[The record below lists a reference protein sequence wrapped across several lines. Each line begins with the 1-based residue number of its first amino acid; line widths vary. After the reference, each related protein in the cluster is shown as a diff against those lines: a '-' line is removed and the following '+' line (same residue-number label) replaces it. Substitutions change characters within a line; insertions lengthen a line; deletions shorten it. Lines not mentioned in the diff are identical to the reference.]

1 VGALVRAGPARER
14 ERSSRRDAGDLG
26 SSGLR
31 CSVSETRCNGGA
43 FRDRSSPASGPGHPS
58 QMGGVRRRAKQ
69 CFATRLPHPW
79 PLLVWPSLAKQLPPG
94 TTIAPLT
101 WQRHRHGSQKPPGP
115 FYEARFVGAG
125 PARERERSSRQDARE
140 IANGGTNSVSGI
152 PPAGFAG
159 LSLARQ
165 APTKPHSIER
175 FGASDNPGPWRTG
188 RSTGSVQGRI
198 HSVPGR
204 AEHRHATPDGGR
216 ELPEKGLWNPAGWLA
231 PPFRGLGPLPQIAPT
246 KLATGVRRRSAGR
259 PPARRRR
266 GG

>member
-1 VGALVRAGPARER
+1 
-14 ERSSRRDAGDLG
+14 
-26 SSGLR
+26 
-31 CSVSETRCNGGA
+31 
-43 FRDRSSPASGPGHPS
+43 
-58 QMGGVRRRAKQ
+58 MGGVRRRAKQ

-101 WQRHRHGSQKPPGP
+101 LLRNRPGSQKPPGP
-115 FYEARFVGAG
+115 FYEAGFVGAG

-175 FGASDNPGPWRTG
+175 FGASDNPGSWRTG

-204 AEHRHATPDGGR
+204 AEHRHATPDGGARASR
-216 ELPEKGLWNPAGWLA
+216 EESLESCRVAGATLSRA
-231 PPFRGLGPLPQIAPT
+231 GPAPT
-246 KLATGVRRRSAGR
+246 NRSHKVSYRSAS
-259 PPARRRR
+259 AICWATACQASSRRVTSS
-266 GG
+266 G

>member
-1 VGALVRAGPARER
+1 VRAGPARER
-14 ERSSRRDAGDLG
+14 ERSSRRDARDLG

-43 FRDRSSPASGPGHPS
+43 FRDRSSPASGSGHPS

-175 FGASDNPGPWRTG
+175 FGASDNPGPWMPPSKR
-188 RSTGSVQGRI
+188 VC
-198 HSVPGR
+198 V
-204 AEHRHATPDGGR
+204 
-216 ELPEKGLWNPAGWLA
+216 L
-231 PPFRGLGPLPQIAPT
+231 PFRERCEYVPVRSLSNVLFSRVPEGQNTDTRPRMEGASFQRRVSGILP
-246 KLATGVRRRSAGR
+246 
-259 PPARRRR
+259 